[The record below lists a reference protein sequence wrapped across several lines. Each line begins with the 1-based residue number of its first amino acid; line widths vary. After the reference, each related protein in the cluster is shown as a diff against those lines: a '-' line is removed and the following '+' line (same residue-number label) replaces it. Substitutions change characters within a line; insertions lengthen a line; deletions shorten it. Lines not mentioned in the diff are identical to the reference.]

1 MEESKP
7 KVYKRSVKYA
17 TQKEQQ
23 ELYQMAAAALY
34 IVDGNKTAAYRFYM
48 QCTTGKPATVN
59 DRIKANQFFSQP
71 HIEDIVKIKR
81 DRAKQ
86 TLLEGYLEEVGLS
99 KGKIA
104 QLLAT
109 DKGGDGQSSFDE
121 VIGELKHLAQNAESE
136 SVRVQAL
143 AQRATVEGLKKQ
155 DKKGNSDNIIHC
167 LPLAI
172 CDTCPNKDL
181 LLSKYQDEEDV
192 WDEAE
197 KMKEAKK
204 SAGVIA
210 NKVYGEDIEI
220 EDEEEYVP
228 AEPEEI

>member
-1 MEESKP
+1 MAEERR
-7 KVYKRSVKYA
+7 RSAKYA
-17 TQKEQQ
+17 TQKDNK
-23 ELYQMAAAALY
+23 ELYQMAAVAMY

-48 QCTTGKPATVN
+48 MCTSSKTATTN
-59 DRIKANQFFSQP
+59 DRIKANQFFAQP
-71 HIEDIVKIKR
+71 AIMDMVELKR
-81 DRAKQ
+81 NRAKQ

-109 DKGGDGQSSFDE
+109 DKSGDGQSSFDE
-121 VIGELKHLAQNAESE
+121 IIGELSYLGQFAESE

-143 AQRATVEGLKKQ
+143 GKRADVEGIKKQ
-155 DKKGNSDNIIHC
+155 SKAGDSDNIIHC

-210 NKVYGEDIEI
+210 NKVYGEDIDI
-220 EDEEEYVP
+220 EDDEEYVP